1 MRYGKCSS
9 RQRLHDAACSSRA
22 PSVVREQPGPCRPL
36 RPEPKTVRKWRM
48 RPTTVDVPMGRK
60 VSKSTVLTPAEEAI
74 VVEFRRRTVRRAL
87 APFRRRNA
95 PATSMPG

>member
-1 MRYGKCSS
+1 
-9 RQRLHDAACSSRA
+9 
-22 PSVVREQPGPCRPL
+22 
-36 RPEPKTVRKWRM
+36 M